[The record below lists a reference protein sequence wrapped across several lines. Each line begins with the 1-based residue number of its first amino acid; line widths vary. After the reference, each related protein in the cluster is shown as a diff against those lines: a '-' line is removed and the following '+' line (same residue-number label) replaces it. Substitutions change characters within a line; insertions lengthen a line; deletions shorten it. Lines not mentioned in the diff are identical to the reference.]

1 MTVTVLI
8 YRNCKS
14 LAALMEAISIVN
26 QTQPYFRLHLSR
38 VNWLPNDTK
47 RRVSGGTTKKLIRKK
62 YAKRPVLAVIQNPM
76 RGGWFEFPSKD
87 VWIVSTAQWNEHF
100 APPPLKVYLIY
111 EFACALA
118 AFVGDLSDEQ
128 IGAMWHKQLRGC
140 VFDQSSGRK
149 QLRLD
154 LVAAHLCAECEAR
167 LSEMGV
173 ADQPIEAI
181 FDMLAFVRQFAIR
194 RPRSTPSHVFV
205 GHGRSDDWR
214 KLEAFLTGQFGLK
227 IEEFNRDPAA
237 GVPTTERLS
246 EMLNKT
252 CFALLVMTAEDVHY
266 DGKIHARENVV
277 HEIGLFQGRLGFR
290 KSIIVKQNGTTE
302 FSNIAGLTYIPYP
315 KGRIEE
321 AFPGIMKTLIREGV
335 LDSRIEK
342 RLPEDRR
349 AQLAAP
355 GHLR

>member
-1 MTVTVLI
+1 
-8 YRNCKS
+8 
-14 LAALMEAISIVN
+14 
-26 QTQPYFRLHLSR
+26 
-38 VNWLPNDTK
+38 
-47 RRVSGGTTKKLIRKK
+47 
-62 YAKRPVLAVIQNPM
+62 M
-76 RGGWFEFPSKD
+76 RGGWFECPSKD
-87 VWIVSTAQWNEHF
+87 VWIVSAAQWVEHF

-118 AFVGDLSDEQ
+118 AFVGNLSDEQ
-128 IGAMWHKQLRGC
+128 IEAMWHKKLRGC

-194 RPRSTPSHVFV
+194 RPRSAPSHIFV
-205 GHGRSDDWR
+205 GHGRSHDWT
-214 KLEAFLTGQFGLK
+214 KLEVLLTEQFGLR

-246 EMLNKT
+246 EMLNKA
-252 CFALLVMTAEDVHY
+252 CFALLGMTAEDVHG
-266 DGKIHARENVV
+266 DGETHARENVV

-290 KSIIVKQNGTTE
+290 KSIIVKQNGTAE

-321 AFPGIMKTLIREGV
+321 AFPGIVKTLIREGV
-335 LDSRIEK
+335 LDSHIGERFLE
-342 RLPEDRR
+342 ERR
-349 AQLAAP
+349 STI
-355 GHLR
+355 RT